1 MKSRAVSGD
10 MERATKFLNE
20 LQDLDWR
27 RYGQSGRS
35 KKDLKQ
41 MRARLEREQG
51 SDNPLKAGVGGFYDV
66 DFALLY
72 LRLKSAGMFF
82 KVLNTPE
89 RIDIIERMGH
99 LERADAE
106 FLRDAGTFYRAIDH
120 GLRVHSG
127 HTEGD
132 LPNAES
138 QLAVLTNLVHRWTPE
153 HLNHQLLKTQLSQI
167 RSRTREIFDR
177 LFT

>member
-1 MKSRAVSGD
+1 MKSRAVAGD
-10 MERATKFLNE
+10 IERATNFLTD
-20 LQDLDWR
+20 LQNVDWR

-41 MRARLEREQG
+41 MRLRLEREQG
-51 SDNPLKAGVGGFYDV
+51 PSNPLKAGAGGFYDI
-66 DFALLY
+66 DFLLLY

-82 KVLNTPE
+82 KVLNTPA

-99 LERADAE
+99 LERAEAE
-106 FLRDAGTFYRAIDH
+106 FLRDASTFYRAIDH
-120 GLRVHSG
+120 GLRLHSG

-138 QLAVLTNLVHRWTPE
+138 HLAVLTNLVHRWTPE
-153 HLNHQLLKTQLSQI
+153 HLNQQPLKAQLAQI
-167 RSRTREIFDR
+167 RQRTREIFDR
-177 LFT
+177 LFA